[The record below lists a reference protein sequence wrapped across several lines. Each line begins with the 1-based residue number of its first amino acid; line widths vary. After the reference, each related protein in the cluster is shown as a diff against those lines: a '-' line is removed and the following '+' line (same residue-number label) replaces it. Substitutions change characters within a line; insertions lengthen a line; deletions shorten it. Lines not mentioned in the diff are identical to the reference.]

1 MNRLTKIKFSLLHRI
16 APFIKDDASFLKLKW
31 RLIMGTH
38 LNLKN
43 PKTFNEKLQWLKLH
57 DHNPEY
63 TRMVDKYEAKNY
75 VAETIGEQYVIPT
88 IAVYD
93 RVEDIDFASLPDQFV
108 LKCTHDS
115 GGVVICKEK
124 SKFDTERA
132 KAILRRGLQTNFYF
146 QTREWPYKNVK
157 PRIIA
162 EQYMASDDGEG
173 LTDYKFHN
181 FNGIPKVILVCRDR
195 FKANG
200 LTEDFYTA
208 EWQHIELKR
217 PDLNNAIEE
226 EPRPAK
232 LDEMLRLS
240 AALAQNT
247 SFVRTDFYYID
258 DKIYFGEITFFPAS
272 GIKPFEP
279 AVWDEKFGEWLK
291 LPVNNEK

>member
-1 MNRLTKIKFSLLHRI
+1 
-16 APFIKDDASFLKLKW
+16 
-31 RLIMGTH
+31 MGYP
-38 LNLKN
+38 LDVMN

-63 TRMVDKYEAKNY
+63 TRMVDKYEAKKY

-88 IAVYD
+88 LAVYD

-115 GGVVICKEK
+115 GGVVICKDK
-124 SKFDTERA
+124 SKFDIEKA
-132 KAILRRGLQTNFYF
+132 KAKLARGLQRNFYC

-162 EQYMASDDGEG
+162 EQYMSSDDGGSGG
-173 LTDYKFHN
+173 LTDYKVHN

-195 FKANG
+195 FKASG

-208 EWQHIELKR
+208 EWQHIDLKR
-217 PDLNNAIEE
+217 PDLNNAIYK

-232 LDEMLRLS
+232 FEEMLQLS
-240 AALAQNT
+240 AALAKKT
-247 SFVRTDFYYID
+247 SFVRTDFYCID

-279 AVWDEKFGEWLK
+279 AAWDDKLGEWLK
-291 LPVNNEK
+291 IPVYNE